1 MSPLQCWPWT
11 PLCGSHAFSLPS
23 GWYMAQKP
31 WRPVVKTVQA
41 ETEAEIGGST
51 NQKHLWSH
59 LREWELRLACFMYG
73 KEPRS
78 RCTPT
83 ALHFCFIISWLVR
96 KTQRDL
102 YGSYFW
108 SALCQTW
115 WYLLGENWGRPLFN
129 CEGGLLYDG
138 ENEGTDIL
146 GYYIQISLIHVS
158 FKKIHW
164 ESLWNVPIIYTRSI
178 KLILEIQLR
187 FSNSDFRRKM
197 FPDFSHYFSIY
208 LHH

>member
-1 MSPLQCWPWT
+1 MGAPIRNTSSHIYVNEYYALLV
-11 PLCGSHAFSLPS
+11 LC
-23 GWYMAQKP
+23 M
-31 WRPVVKTVQA
+31 WRNHTSD
-41 ETEAEIGGST
+41 ED
-51 NQKHLWSH
+51 L
-59 LREWELRLACFMYG
+59 LLC
-73 KEPRS
+73 
-78 RCTPT
+78 
-83 ALHFCFIISWLVR
+83 HFCFIISWLVR

-108 SALCQTW
+108 IALCQTW

-129 CEGGLLYDG
+129 CGVGLLYDG
-138 ENEGTDIL
+138 ENEGADIL
-146 GYYIQISLIHVS
+146 RYYIQIYFIHVR

-187 FSNSDFRRKM
+187 FWNSDFRRKM